1 MYRYKG
7 SSSVKMIKA
16 QKHIKSV
23 DMARDLGISKQY
35 LYLIENKVIR
45 ISPEWKAKISNYLGV
60 SPSKIDW

>member
-23 DMARDLGISKQY
+23 DMARDLGAISILNGKQGY
-35 LYLIENKVIR
+35 T
-45 ISPEWKAKISNYLGV
+45 
-60 SPSKIDW
+60 D